1 MQHATSRTPK
11 IVPGLIGLAVGGVIG
26 FLLRPSAFL
35 VGQLSFGVVITRGE
49 YLSGIDRLYKQTA
62 ELSFNYVLVGA
73 IAGSHEK
80 PIPIAKNKVGNG

>member
-1 MQHATSRTPK
+1 MQRSTSRTLK
-11 IVPGLIGLAVGGVIG
+11 IVPGLIGLAVGGVVG

-35 VGQLSFGVVITRGE
+35 VGQLPLGVVVTRGE

-73 IAGSHEK
+73 ITGVVLGVVLGYF
-80 PIPIAKNKVGNG
+80 IPKERS